1 MNKMSYL
8 RHIIQ
13 NFDAMPLP
21 HLVRFDWAMK
31 RLLRHK
37 SNFVVLEGFLSSLFE
52 EKITIRNILESE
64 SNKEEFTDKF
74 NRVDLLAEDSKGELI
89 IIEVQN
95 NRELD
100 YFLRM
105 LYGVSKAVTEYISEG
120 DLYEKIRKVYSV
132 NIVYFDLG
140 QGTDYVYHGR
150 TEFRGIHNHDVLQ
163 LSKQQRERFICQ
175 DAGDLFPEYYVLRV
189 NEFDKKAVTPL
200 DEWIVFLK
208 TGEIGQNSQAP
219 GLAEA
224 RERLKFSSLD
234 KKDRAAYLRNIEDL
248 RVQRSVMDTA
258 WMEGLEEGR
267 ITGRAEGKIEGKIE
281 GRIEGR
287 IEGKAEGRAE
297 GLTEGEAK
305 GRIESRLEIARN
317 MKSLGMTT
325 ELITQA
331 TGLSTKEIEQL

>member
-1 MNKMSYL
+1 
-8 RHIIQ
+8 
-13 NFDAMPLP
+13 MPLP

-52 EKITIRNILESE
+52 EKITICKILESE
-64 SNKEEFTDKF
+64 GNKEDITDKF
-74 NRVDLLAEDSKGELI
+74 NRVDLLAENSKEELI
-89 IIEVQN
+89 IVEVQN

-105 LYGVSKAVTEYISEG
+105 LYGVSKAVTEYISEC

-150 TEFRGIHNHDVLQ
+150 TEFRGIHNNDILK

-189 NEFDKKAVTPL
+189 NEFDRKAVTPL

-208 TGEIGQNSQAP
+208 TGEIGNNPQAP

-224 RERLKFSSLD
+224 REQLKFSSLD
-234 KKDRAAYLRNIEDL
+234 KRDRAAYLRNIEDL
-248 RVQRSVMDTA
+248 RVQRSVMDSA
-258 WMEGLEEGR
+258 RIEGLE
-267 ITGRAEGKIEGKIE
+267 K
-281 GRIEGR
+281 
-287 IEGKAEGRAE
+287 GKAEGRAQ
-297 GLTEGEAK
+297 
-305 GRIESRLEIARN
+305 GREESRLEIARK
-317 MKSLGMTT
+317 MKSLGIT
-325 ELITQA
+325 ENVIIQS
-331 TGLSTKEIEQL
+331 TGLTSEEIEQL

>member
-1 MNKMSYL
+1 MS
-8 RHIIQ
+8 
-13 NFDAMPLP
+13 LP
-21 HLVRFDWAMK
+21 HFVRFDWAMK
-31 RLLRHK
+31 RLLRNK

-52 EKITIRNILESE
+52 EKITICHILESE
-64 SNKEEFTDKF
+64 SNKEDITDKF

-89 IIEVQN
+89 IVEVQN

-150 TEFRGIHNHDVLQ
+150 TEFRGIHNNDVLK
-163 LSKQQRERFICQ
+163 LSKQQTERFICQ
-175 DAGDLFPEYYVLRV
+175 VAGDLFPEYYVLRV
-189 NEFDKKAVTPL
+189 NEFDQKAVTPL

-208 TGEIGQNSQAP
+208 TGEIGKDFQAP

-224 RERLKFSSLD
+224 RERLKFASLD
-234 KKDRAAYLRNIEDL
+234 RKDRAAYLRNIEDL

-258 WMEGLEEGR
+258 RIEGLEEGR
-267 ITGRAEGKIEGKIE
+267 AE

-287 IEGKAEGRAE
+287 IEGREEGRKEGRKE
-297 GLTEGEAK
+297 GLIAGEAK
-305 GRIESRLEIARN
+305 GRTESCLEIARN
-317 MKSLGMTT
+317 MKSLGLAMDV
-325 ELITQA
+325 IVQA
-331 TGLSTKEIEQL
+331 TGLSAQEIEQL

>member
-1 MNKMSYL
+1 M
-8 RHIIQ
+8 
-13 NFDAMPLP
+13 
-21 HLVRFDWAMK
+21 
-31 RLLRHK
+31 
-37 SNFVVLEGFLSSLFE
+37 
-52 EKITIRNILESE
+52 
-64 SNKEEFTDKF
+64 
-74 NRVDLLAEDSKGELI
+74 
-89 IIEVQN
+89 
-95 NRELD
+95 
-100 YFLRM
+100 
-105 LYGVSKAVTEYISEG
+105 
-120 DLYEKIRKVYSV
+120 

-150 TEFRGIHNHDVLQ
+150 TEFRGIHNHDILQ

-267 ITGRAEGKIEGKIE
+267 ITGRAEG
-281 GRIEGR
+281 
-287 IEGKAEGRAE
+287 RAE

-305 GRIESRLEIARN
+305 GRSESRKEIARN
-317 MKSLGMTT
+317 MKSIGIAT
-325 ELITQA
+325 EVITQA
-331 TGLSTKEIEQL
+331 TGLSAEEIAQL

>member
-1 MNKMSYL
+1 
-8 RHIIQ
+8 
-13 NFDAMPLP
+13 MPVP

-52 EKITIRNILESE
+52 EKITICRILESE
-64 SNKEEFTDKF
+64 GNKEDITDKF

-95 NRELD
+95 NREYD

-150 TEFRGIHNHDVLQ
+150 TEFRGIHNHDVLK
-163 LSKQQRERFICQ
+163 LSKQQSERFICQ

-189 NEFDKKAVTPL
+189 NEFDQKAVTPL

-208 TGEIGQNSQAP
+208 TGEIGHDTQAP

-224 RERLKFSSLD
+224 RECLKFSSLD
-234 KKDRAAYLRNIEDL
+234 KQDRAAYLRNIEDL
-248 RVQRSVMDTA
+248 RVQRSVVDTA
-258 WMEGLEEGR
+258 RIEGL
-267 ITGRAEGKIEGKIE
+267 TE

-287 IEGKAEGRAE
+287 MEGRAE
-297 GLTEGEAK
+297 GLAEGEAK
-305 GRIESRLEIARN
+305 GRNESRLEIARN
-317 MKSLGMTT
+317 MKSAGIAV
-325 ELITQA
+325 EVIVQV
-331 TGLSTKEIEQL
+331 TGLSAVEIEQL

>member
-1 MNKMSYL
+1 
-8 RHIIQ
+8 
-13 NFDAMPLP
+13 MPVP

-37 SNFVVLEGFLSSLFE
+37 SNFIVLEGFLSSLLE
-52 EKITIRNILESE
+52 EKITICKILESE
-64 SNKEEFTDKF
+64 GNKEDITDKF

-89 IIEVQN
+89 IVEVQN

-150 TEFRGIHNHDVLQ
+150 TEFRGIHNHDILQ
-163 LSKQQRERFICQ
+163 LSKRQQEHFICQ
-175 DAGDLFPEYYVLRV
+175 NAGDLFPEYYVLRV
-189 NEFDKKAVTPL
+189 NEFDRKAVTPL

-208 TGEIGQNSQAP
+208 TGEIGHDSQAP

-258 WMEGLEEGR
+258 QLEGLEEGR
-267 ITGRAEGKIEGKIE
+267 KEGRAEGKAEGKEE
-281 GRIEGR
+281 GR
-287 IEGKAEGRAE
+287 
-297 GLTEGEAK
+297 T
-305 GRIESRLEIARN
+305 ESRLEIARN
-317 MKSLGMTT
+317 MKSLGIAT
-325 ELITQA
+325 ELIISA
-331 TGLSTKEIEQL
+331 TGLTAREIENL